1 MKGFYH
7 IWAWRPSWSCDLDF
21 LYTHWFPLPIDA
33 SYKIWLWLAKRF
45 QRRRSLKL
53 WTDGRTD
60 DGRTPDHGHPISS
73 PCEPNGSGELKSP
86 KNGCSNCNQRTNGPE
101 NAHLKPYLGV
111 LSHHEMTLTLNTQ
124 HIFIDFISCLH
135 LPSFRSPVAIVSK
148 PSDF

>member
-53 WTDGRTD
+53 WMDGRTDGRTD
-60 DGRTPDHGHPISS
+60 DGRTTDHGHPISS
-73 PCEPNGSGELKSP
+73 PCEPNGSGELK
-86 KNGCSNCNQRTNGPE
+86 KICLLHGQVFVVQSNLPLCALSKFIETGLKVNQRACGPI
-101 NAHLKPYLGV
+101 NAQLKPVIVFQLK
-111 LSHHEMTLTLNTQ
+111 
-124 HIFIDFISCLH
+124 HIASVRGKH
-135 LPSFRSPVAIVSK
+135 S
-148 PSDF
+148 